1 MGPNRGDHRAL
12 FQSQGG
18 RFNVK
23 ILRRLLIRLSHFAT
37 RRYTGQRLRDE
48 IAEHLALQIEENMR
62 AGMSPTEARRQ
73 AALKLGSAE
82 AIREQHHAEYSIPLI
97 ENLLFDLRYAV
108 RMLLRSP
115 GFSFIAIA
123 TMALG
128 IGATTAIYSVID
140 ATLLHPLPY
149 PHPVELVRVEDDLPG
164 VGAHGVG
171 ISVPEWRDLESSGI
185 FQSASITG
193 KGENVNLTGSAQPL
207 RLSFK
212 QVTPNYFAVLGVDA
226 QLGRTF
232 DPHDATPGYNLE
244 VVISDGL
251 WKREFGA
258 DPHIIGKALRLDN
271 DVYHIVGVMPHGF
284 RDQGATSEERNVELW
299 LGAGFAGLPFPP
311 PQRALRLQSRAVIAR
326 LQPGLSFAAAQGH
339 LDALV
344 ASLKKRYPAEYP
356 AQTAWTVRLIPLS
369 ESVVGSVR
377 QSLVLLFC
385 AVGLVLL
392 ISCVNVANLL
402 LARASVRGREI
413 AVRQAL
419 GVQRTRLIRQFLAE
433 TLLLFLLGGI
443 AGFAILLCTGHFL
456 LRLVPESLP
465 HLNNISINW
474 GLLAFA
480 LAVSV
485 AAGTVF
491 GLAPAWLMSRFDLIG
506 TLRQEGRGSSGS
518 RERSRARQILV
529 ISEFA
534 LSLVLMV
541 AAGLLLRSFWD
552 LFKVRPGFNPDR
564 VMAIQTWLP
573 GPNDPSADIYRT
585 ATQESVLLR
594 EILRRSRTL
603 PRVEEAAVGD
613 RTALPLGH
621 SHSSPLPLIRE
632 GIETMENQ
640 APVIDSPIVSP
651 EYFHLLG
658 MPLQRGRLF
667 NDQDL
672 EDTPQVAVINQ
683 AAARTYWPNQDPLG
697 KRVRLRLDS
706 REPLSSAQPAWSIII
721 GVIADARTESLAD
734 AAIPQIYRSVYQHP
748 AKDLAVFLR
757 GPLDPSAVSAQ
768 MREQVQS
775 IDPELP
781 VFHAETLDDVLSTSL
796 SVRRFSMEMVAFFA
810 ATALLLAGLGIY
822 GTISYVVNEQKREI
836 VIRLALGAQR
846 GNILK
851 MVLRRGLGLA
861 AAGAGLGV
869 AAALIVSHLMAGL
882 LFGVSPTDL
891 TTFAG
896 VTFLLTTVALAASY
910 IPALRAMRLD
920 PITTLH
926 SE

>member
-1 MGPNRGDHRAL
+1 
-12 FQSQGG
+12 
-18 RFNVK
+18 VK
-23 ILRRLLIRLSHFAT
+23 ILRRFLIRLSNFVT
-37 RRYTGQRLRDE
+37 RRYAGQRLRDE

-62 AGMSPTEARRQ
+62 AGMSPAEARRQ

-82 AIREQHHAEYSIPLI
+82 AIREQHHAEYRIPLI

-149 PHPVELVRVEDDLPG
+149 PHPEELVRVEDDLPG

-171 ISVPEWRDLESSGI
+171 ISVPEWRDLESSAI

-193 KGENVNLTGSAQPL
+193 TGENVNLTGSAQPL

-244 VVISDGL
+244 VVISNGL
-251 WKREFGA
+251 WRREFGA

-271 DVYHIVGVMPHGF
+271 DVYHVVGVMPRGF

-299 LGAGFAGLPFPP
+299 LGAGFAGLPFHS
-311 PQRALRLQSRAVIAR
+311 PQRGLRLQSRAVIAR
-326 LQPGLSFAAAQGH
+326 LKPGLSFAAAQGH

-344 ASLKKRYPAEYP
+344 ASLKKQYPAEYP
-356 AQTAWTVRLIPLS
+356 VQTAWTVRLIPLS

-377 QSLVLLFC
+377 QSLILLFC

-419 GVQRTRLIRQFLAE
+419 GAQRTRLIRQFLAE
-433 TLLLFLLGGI
+433 SLLLFLLGGV
-443 AGFAILLCTGHFL
+443 AGFAILLCAGHFL

-552 LFKVRPGFNPDR
+552 LFKVQPGFNPER

-573 GPNDPSADIYRT
+573 GPNDPSVDIYRT
-585 ATQESVLLR
+585 ATQESVLVR

-603 PRVEEAAVGD
+603 PGVEEAAVGD

-621 SHSSPLPLIRE
+621 SHSGPLPLIRE

-651 EYFHLLG
+651 QYFHLLG

-667 NDQDL
+667 SDQDL

-706 REPLSSAQPAWSIII
+706 REPLSSAQPPWSIII

-757 GPLDPSAVSAQ
+757 GELDPSAISAQ
-768 MREQVQS
+768 MREQIQS

-851 MVLRRGLGLA
+851 MVLRRGLSLA

-896 VTFLLTTVALAASY
+896 VTLVLTTVALAASY

>member
-1 MGPNRGDHRAL
+1 MK
-12 FQSQGG
+12 F
-18 RFNVK
+18 
-23 ILRRLLIRLSHFAT
+23 LRRFLIRLLNSAT
-37 RRYTGQRLRDE
+37 RRSADQRLRDE
-48 IAEHLALQIEENMR
+48 IAEHLALQIEENLS
-62 AGMSPTEARRQ
+62 AGMAPAEARRQ
-73 AALKLGSAE
+73 AALKLGSAQ
-82 AIREQHHAEYSIPLI
+82 AIRERHHDEQSLPFF

-128 IGATTAIYSVID
+128 IGNTTAIYSVID

-149 PHPVELVRVEDDLPG
+149 PNPDELVRIQDDLPG
-164 VGAHGVG
+164 VGAQGVG

-193 KGENVNLTGSAQPL
+193 TGANVNLTGSAQPL

-212 QVTPNYFAVLGVDA
+212 QVTPNYFSVLGVDA

-244 VVISDGL
+244 VVLSDGL
-251 WKREFGA
+251 WRREFAA
-258 DPHIIGKALRLDN
+258 DPHVLGKAVLLDN
-271 DVYHIVGVMPHGF
+271 DEYHVVGVMPRGF
-284 RDQGATSEERNVELW
+284 RDQGATSDEQNVDLW
-299 LGAGFAGLPFPP
+299 LGAGFAGVPFPP
-311 PQRALRLQSRAVIAR
+311 PLRDSRLRSRAVIAR
-326 LQPGLSFAAAQGH
+326 LKPGLSIAAAQGH

-344 ASLKKRYPAEYP
+344 ESLKKQFPAEYP

-369 ESVVGSVR
+369 ETVVGSVR
-377 QSLVLLFC
+377 QSLILLFG
-385 AVGLVLL
+385 AVALVLL

-402 LARASVRGREI
+402 LARTSVRSREI
-413 AVRQAL
+413 AVRQAM
-419 GVQRTRLIRQFLAE
+419 GAQRTRLIRQLLTE
-433 TLLLFLLGGI
+433 SLLLFLLGGI
-443 AGFAILLCTGHFL
+443 AGFALLFCTQHFL
-456 LRLVPESLP
+456 LQLVPESLP

-474 GLLAFA
+474 GVLAFA

-491 GLAPAWLMSRFDLIG
+491 GLAPAWLMTRFDLIG
-506 TLRQEGRGSSGS
+506 TLRQEGRGSIGS
-518 RERSRARQILV
+518 IGRSRARQILV
-529 ISEFA
+529 ISELA

-552 LFKVRPGFNPDR
+552 LFKVQPGFDPDR

-573 GPNDPSADIYRT
+573 GPNDPTLDPYQT
-585 ATQESVLLR
+585 ATQEAVLLR

-603 PRVEEAAVGD
+603 PGVEEAAVGD
-613 RTALPLGH
+613 GDALPLGH
-621 SHSSPLPLIRE
+621 SHPSPLPLIRE

-640 APVIDSPIVSP
+640 APVIESPIVSP

-658 MPLQRGRLF
+658 MPVLRGRIF
-667 NDQDL
+667 SEQDI
-672 EDTPQVAVINQ
+672 ETTPQVAVINQ
-683 AAARTYWPNQDPLG
+683 AAAHMYWPGKDGKGEDPLG
-697 KRVRLRLDS
+697 KRVRLHLDT
-706 REPLSSAQPAWSIII
+706 RGLLSSAKPAWTTII

-734 AAIPQIYRSVYQHP
+734 AAIPQIYRSVYQRP
-748 AKDLAVFLR
+748 AKDLAIFLR
-757 GPLDPSAVSAQ
+757 GQLDPSAISAQ
-768 MREQVQS
+768 VREQVQAV
-775 IDPELP
+775 DATLP
-781 VFHAETLDDVLSTSL
+781 VFHAETLDEVLATSL

-822 GTISYVVNEQKREI
+822 GTISYVVNEQRREI
-836 VIRLALGAQR
+836 AIRLALGAQR
-846 GNILK
+846 GTILK
-851 MVLRRGLGLA
+851 MVLRQGLGLA

-869 AAALIVSHLMAGL
+869 AGALIVSHLMAGL

-891 TTFAG
+891 PTFAG
-896 VTFLLTTVALAASY
+896 VTIVLATVALAASY